1 MKTIEAKKSSGPK
14 SGRPP
19 TPDLSRGPKAF
30 FKGVQRE
37 ARLVSWPTPKEVT
50 RLTGTVIGICALV
63 AGFLYVLSIVIETFF
78 RMLGIR

>member
-1 MKTIEAKKSSGPK
+1 MKTIDAKKGSGPK
-14 SGRPP
+14 AGRPP

-63 AGFLYVLSIVIETFF
+63 SGLLFVLSLIIGEIFKL
-78 RMLGIR
+78 LGVR